1 MHIQHGVLLFIA
13 ALVAGAINS
22 VAGGGSFI
30 SFPALLFA
38 GLPPVNANASNTVA
52 LWPGQPASLGAYR
65 GEFQHLSRRIVV
77 PLVAT
82 GITGGLLGAW
92 VLLITPQSTFMRL
105 VPWLILTATLIFA
118 MSGRIS
124 RWVRRRSSSQ
134 GHHSEFTTARGII
147 LQLLISF
154 YIGYFGAGVGILI
167 LAMLALLGMDQIH
180 TMNALKALLTTI
192 ANGVAT
198 VLFIFSHAVFWPQ
211 TLLMIVG
218 SILGG
223 YFGAYFA
230 QKTKP
235 EHVRT
240 LVIVIGLVLSAYY
253 FGKQI
258 LG

>member
-1 MHIQHGVLLFIA
+1 
-13 ALVAGAINS
+13 
-22 VAGGGSFI
+22 
-30 SFPALLFA
+30 
-38 GLPPVNANASNTVA
+38 VA

-65 GEFQHLSRRIVV
+65 GQFRHLSRGIVV
-77 PLVAT
+77 PLVVT

-92 VLLITPQSTFMRL
+92 VLLITPQTTFMRL

-118 MSGRIS
+118 MSGRIT
-124 RWVRRRSSSQ
+124 RWVRQRSSSQ
-134 GHHSEFTTARGII
+134 AHHSEFTTVRGIT
-147 LQLLISF
+147 LQLMISF

-192 ANGVAT
+192 ANGVAM
-198 VLFIFSHAVFWPQ
+198 VLFILSHAVFWPE

-218 SILGG
+218 SVLGG

-235 EHVRT
+235 EHVRMM
-240 LVIVIGLVLSAYY
+240 VIVIGFVLSAYY
-253 FGKQI
+253 FGRQVMS
-258 LG
+258 